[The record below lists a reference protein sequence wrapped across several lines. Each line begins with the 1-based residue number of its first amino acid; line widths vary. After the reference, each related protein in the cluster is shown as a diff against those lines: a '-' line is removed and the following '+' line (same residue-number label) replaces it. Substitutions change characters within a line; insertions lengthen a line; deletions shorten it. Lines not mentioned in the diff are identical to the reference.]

1 MKKINAKRLRKSVVM
16 TSALILFLSGGGAFA
31 DTNWDNFTNQATT
44 SPANMQLNNNAT
56 ANSQLALPP
65 VPGGY
70 KINGN
75 GHTITADNT
84 TVPSGG
90 SNPFTGSVI
99 DNRATDDGV
108 PTTTITDTNF
118 QGSGTQINTSGAAI
132 SNSGTMTIE
141 GTTSGGVNLQEGKIN
156 VDNFSSSFKNHSVR
170 GNGGAIENQGSMM
183 ISNTLF
189 GGADGDGN
197 HAAQLGGTDGFGGAI
212 DNNIAG
218 DTDGQLDIYNSAFSY
233 NSSDSFGG
241 AVANRNGIVNIY
253 NSVLNNNSAVTQG
266 GAIVNG
272 ATTYVTNSSF
282 NNNNGGNYGGAI
294 SNALTISGQVEDT
307 SSYLEVAGAIFN
319 GNTSF
324 NGGGAIFNAGTTSSD
339 ISHTLVVR
347 NSTFENN
354 TATLGGQ
361 GGAIYNSLPTGEGG
375 SVSNAQIDN
384 SVFRNNGASAGGAI
398 TNTGVMTISNSA
410 FDSNGAYHAYNVVE
424 QKYDDDVSYAQYGG
438 AIRNFQSGTT
448 GTIGTVDTNLQITN
462 TTFTNNIASIQG
474 GALYNAG
481 GNVDHKA
488 TATLTNVTMT
498 GNTTTAGTVESGGA
512 IYGAANSVTNI
523 VASKNGKTTIGV
535 TQYGAPIPGANA
547 STDTISFVGNA
558 VGNFNAEQNGV
569 IELNTVVRGDASNN
583 DSVININNGNYTGLV
598 HVRGD
603 GGRIENA
610 NIHLYNGELKFDHD
624 ASLTSTNNLYLHGG
638 LLNLL
643 NNEYSSN
650 QIHAQSL
657 HLMGDSHIKLD
668 VDLGGKYSSSG
679 NPEMDAILKANFPNG
694 ITNDGNNT
702 LFIDQMKSVSEAKT
716 DSVRILFTDAEAL
729 VGNVEL
735 SKGANIVQASIHK
748 YEVKQETVPYPTMG
762 GGSTSGVDPGEYFVF
777 NRIGDS
783 DPIISAPVAA
793 QAAFLLQDNIYRQS
807 FANMDMVTL
816 MTPEQRMAWK
826 MRNKYASAY
835 HTGVFAPNVIPEERD
850 GFYIRPFANFENVPL
865 KNGPKVSNVFYGT
878 LIGGESDLIE
888 LGHGWDGNFSFFGA
902 YHGSHQAYNGV
913 DIWQNGGS
921 IGGVATAYKGNF
933 WTGITANI
941 GASAAQS
948 SHMFGN
954 DDFPILMTG
963 AAWKS
968 GYNFGLFNNKMV
980 IQPSY
985 MMSYTMVNVF
995 DYTTSTGVR
1004 VTQDP
1009 LHAIEIIPGL
1019 RIIGNLKNGWQPYL
1033 GVNMT
1038 WNLMDRTK
1046 FYADDVALT
1055 ELSVKPYV
1063 EYGVGIMKRQ
1073 GDRFTGFGQA
1083 MIRNGGRNGIAFTL
1097 GMRWAL
1103 GH

>member
-1 MKKINAKRLRKSVVM
+1 MRKINAKKIRKSIVITCAVM
-16 TSALILFLSGGGAFA
+16 FLASGSSVLA
-31 DTNWDNFTNQATT
+31 DTNWDNFKNEATT
-44 SPANMQLNNNAT
+44 SPSNMQLNGDAT
-56 ANSQLALPP
+56 ANSQLQLPP

-70 KINGN
+70 IIQGN

-90 SNPFTGSVI
+90 GTAFQGSVI
-99 DNRATDDGV
+99 DNQLNSGATIQDV
-108 PTTTITDTNF
+108 NF
-118 QGSGTQINTSGAAI
+118 EGSGTQINTNGAAI
-132 SNSGTMTIE
+132 SNTGTMNISGT
-141 GTTSGGVNLQEGKIN
+141 TTGGVNVKEGTFDSDKF
-156 VDNFSSSFKNHSVR
+156 DTSFKGHSVS
-170 GNGGAIENQGSMM
+170 GNGGAIENTGSMI

-189 GGADGDGN
+189 GGSEGEGN
-197 HAAQLGGTDGFGGAI
+197 TAAQRGGTDGFGGAI
-212 DNNIAG
+212 DNNISDTVNG
-218 DTDGQLDIYNSAFSY
+218 DLTITNSAFSY

-241 AVANRNGIVNIY
+241 AIANRDGVVNIY
-253 NSVLNNNSAVTQG
+253 NSILNNNSAATQG

-319 GNTSF
+319 GNTSL

-410 FDSNGAYHAYNVVE
+410 FDSNGAYHAYDVVE

-583 DSVININNGNYTGLV
+583 DSVININNGNYSGLV
-598 HVRGD
+598 HFKGD
-603 GGRIENA
+603 GGRVENA

-624 ASLTSTNNLYLHGG
+624 ASLASTNNLYLHGG

-657 HLMGDSHIKLD
+657 HLLGDSHIKLD
-668 VDLGGKYSSSG
+668 VDLGGEYSSTG
-679 NPEMDAILKANFPNG
+679 NPEMDAILKANIPT
-694 ITNDGNNT
+694 ITNTGGHT
-702 LFIDQMKSVSEAKT
+702 LFIDQMKSVSEAKS
-716 DSVRILFTDAEAL
+716 DNVRVLFTDAEAL
-729 VGNVEL
+729 VGHVEL
-735 SKGANIVQASIHK
+735 SKGANIVEAPIYK
-748 YEVKQETVPYPTMG
+748 YEVKQETVPYPTTG
-762 GGSTSGVDPGEYFVF
+762 GGTSSGAMDPGEYFVF
-777 NRIGDS
+777 NKIGNSDS
-783 DPIISAPVAA
+783 IITAPVAA
-793 QAAFLLQDNIYRQS
+793 QAAFLLQDNLYRQS

-816 MTPEQRMAWK
+816 MTPEERMAWK
-826 MRNKYASAY
+826 MRNKYASAF
-835 HTGVFAPNVIPEERD
+835 HTGVFAPNIIPEERD
-850 GFYIRPFANFENVPL
+850 GFYVRPFANFESVGL

-878 LIGGESDLIE
+878 LIGGESDIID

-933 WTGITANI
+933 WTGVTANI

-948 SHMFGN
+948 SHTYGN

-968 GYNFGLFNNKMV
+968 GYNWGLFNNKMV

-985 MMSYTMVNVF
+985 MMSYTFVNVF
-995 DYTTSTGVR
+995 DYTNAAGVR

-1019 RIIGNLKNGWQPYL
+1019 RIIGNLGNGWQPYI

-1038 WNLMDRTK
+1038 WNIMDKTK
-1046 FYADDVALT
+1046 FYANDVALS
-1055 ELSVKPYV
+1055 ELSVKPYI
-1063 EYGVGIMKRQ
+1063 EYGVGLQKRK
-1073 GDRFTGFGQA
+1073 GERFTGFGQA
-1083 MIRNGGRNGIAFTL
+1083 MIRNGGRNGIALTL
-1097 GMRWAL
+1097 GLRWAL

>member
-132 SNSGTMTIE
+132 SNSGTMSIE
-141 GTTSGGVNLQEGKIN
+141 GTTSGGVNVQAGTIN
-156 VDNFSSSFKNHSVR
+156 PDNFSSSYKDHSVR

-189 GGADGDGN
+189 GGAEGDGN

-272 ATTYVTNSSF
+272 ATTYITNSSL
-282 NNNNGGNYGGAI
+282 NNNNGGYYGGAI
-294 SNALTISGQVEDT
+294 TNSLTISGVVEDT
-307 SSYLEVAGAIFN
+307 SSYLELTGVSLSN
-319 GNTSF
+319 NTAQ
-324 NGGGAIFNAGTTSSD
+324 NGGGAIYNAGTTSAD
-339 ISHTLVVR
+339 VTHTVVVN
-347 NSTFENN
+347 NSTFTNN
-354 TATLGGQ
+354 TATIGIAGV
-361 GGAIYNSLPTGEGG
+361 GGAIYNSVPTGENG
-375 SVSNAQIDN
+375 SVSIATINNSTFKSNA
-384 SVFRNNGASAGGAI
+384 ASGSGGAI
-398 TNTGVMTISNSA
+398 ANSGTMNITNSA
-410 FDSNGAYHAYNVVE
+410 FDGNGTGTYVNQDGDTVNVNTL
-424 QKYDDDVSYAQYGG
+424 QGG
-438 AIRNFQSGTT
+438 AISNTQSGIYGTSDTT
-448 GTIGTVDTNLQITN
+448 LNVTNS
-462 TTFTNNIASIQG
+462 TFTNNVAQNNG
-474 GALYNAG
+474 GALYNV
-481 GNVDHKA
+481 GNSADHKS
-488 TATLTNVTMT
+488 TATLTNVIMS
-498 GNTTTAGTVESGGA
+498 GNTTTAATEESGGA
-512 IYGAANSVTNI
+512 IYGGNNSVTNL
-523 VASKNGKTTIGV
+523 VATSGHKTRIGEV
-535 TQYGAPIPGANA
+535 QVGTPTPGVNK

-558 VGNFNAEQNGV
+558 EANFNAQANGV
-569 IELNTVVRGDASNN
+569 IELNTVVRGDASNA
-583 DSVININNGNYTGLV
+583 DSELNINNGNYTGLV

-748 YEVKQETVPYPTMG
+748 YEVKQETVPYPTMS

>member
-44 SPANMQLNNNAT
+44 SPANMQLNNNAA

-84 TVPSGG
+84 TPVGG
-90 SNPFTGSVI
+90 GAAFSGSVI
-99 DNRATDDGV
+99 NNSATGTDG
-108 PTTTITDTNF
+108 TTITNTHF
-118 QGSGTQINTSGAAI
+118 QGSDTGFTGMGGAVN
-132 SNSGTMTIE
+132 NSGSLTVDADTKGGTSFTNHNIE
-141 GTTSGGVNLQEGKIN
+141 GS
-156 VDNFSSSFKNHSVR
+156 
-170 GNGGAIENQGSMM
+170 GGAIYSTGTLKVNNANFSD
-183 ISNTLF
+183 NTVRGT
-189 GGADGDGN
+189 GG
-197 HAAQLGGTDGFGGAI
+197 
-212 DNNIAG
+212 
-218 DTDGQLDIYNSAFSY
+218 
-233 NSSDSFGG
+233 SDSFGG
-241 AVANRNGIVNIY
+241 AIY
-253 NSVLNNNSAVTQG
+253 SNSTLDGTTLHVTNSTFDNNSALLFGGAIASMNGSALIEDSTFTNNSVTGNSTQG
-266 GAIVNG
+266 GAII
-272 ATTYVTNSSF
+272 NSANMVINRSEF
-282 NNNNGGNYGGAI
+282 YGNRASALGGAV
-294 SNALTISGQVEDT
+294 SNGLNAQ
-307 SSYLEVAGAIFN
+307 
-319 GNTSF
+319 NT
-324 NGGGAIFNAGTTSSD
+324 
-339 ISHTLVVR
+339 
-347 NSTFENN
+347 
-354 TATLGGQ
+354 
-361 GGAIYNSLPTGEGG
+361 GG
-375 SVSNAQIDN
+375 SV
-384 SVFRNNGASAGGAI
+384 
-398 TNTGVMTISNSA
+398 
-410 FDSNGAYHAYNVVE
+410 NV
-424 QKYDDDVSYAQYGG
+424 D
-438 AIRNFQSGTT
+438 
-448 GTIGTVDTNLQITN
+448 
-462 TTFTNNIASIQG
+462 NNINLTINNSDFHDNFAEVGG

-481 GNVDHKA
+481 TRNQ
-488 TATLTNVTMT
+488 TISNTLTVNGGSYT
-498 GNTTTAGTVESGGA
+498 NNIAELSGGA
-512 IYGAANSVTNI
+512 IYNGEKSVADGNDGVLIVNNATFNNNSTTNGTGGAIRNYGTATIKGSNFIS
-523 VASKNGKTTIGV
+523 NGVDRENNNQTTSG
-535 TQYGAPIPGANA
+535 GAIYNGSTVGSNA
-547 STDTISFVGNA
+547 QGEAIITISNALFQNNQATSRGGAIYNENGTVTIQDSTMVGNRA
-558 VGNFNAEQNGV
+558 ADSLAAGGAIYTAAGATTNVVATNGNRTVIGNNDSLANVEDSIRLSGSSTSHATVNFEAQGSGV
-569 IELNTVVRGDASNN
+569 IELNSEVSGADQRYD
-583 DSVININNGNYTGLV
+583 DININKNAGSNGLV
-598 HVRGD
+598 HFRND
-603 GGRIENA
+603 A
-610 NIHLYNGELKFDHD
+610 NISGANISLYNGQLKFDHD
-624 ASLTSTNNLYLHGG
+624 RNLRETNTLNMYGG
-638 LLNLL
+638 TLNLL
-643 NNEYSSN
+643 NHEYGGQLRVGN
-650 QIHAQSL
+650 FN
-657 HLMGDSHIKLD
+657 LMGDSNIMLD
-668 VDLGGKYSSSG
+668 VDLENERMDSILQDSTVVT
-679 NPEMDAILKANFPNG
+679 NP
-694 ITNDGNNT
+694 NDNDLYVTAMN
-702 LFIDQMKSVSEAKT
+702 SVSEAKT
-716 DSVRILFTDAEAL
+716 DNVRILFTDAEPL
-729 VGNVEL
+729 VGNVKL
-735 SKGANIVQASIHK
+735 GDGANIVQAPIHK
-748 YEVKQETVPYPTMG
+748 YEVKQETVPYPAMS

-995 DYTTSTGVR
+995 DYTTSIGVR